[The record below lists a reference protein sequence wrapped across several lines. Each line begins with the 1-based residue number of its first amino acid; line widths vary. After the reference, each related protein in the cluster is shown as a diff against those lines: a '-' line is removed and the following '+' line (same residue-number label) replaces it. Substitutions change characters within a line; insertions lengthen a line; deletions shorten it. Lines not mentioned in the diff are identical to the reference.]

1 MKVSGSDR
9 GKRRK
14 DRPGARR
21 NPFAGRRRTGAGP
34 HSEAKYG
41 KKDRRRLRKEAEEEQ
56 ES

>member
-1 MKVSGSDR
+1 MTMPESDR

-14 DRPGARR
+14 DKPGARR

-34 HSEAKYG
+34 HSGAKYN
-41 KKDRRRLRKEAEEEQ
+41 KKDRRRLKKEAEEE